1 MDLST
6 DPVSAFLIQIS
17 LIMSNGSNISAHIK
31 EFSNILESRL
41 PHGIKNSEVPCIITT
56 DATAVTGRVGIKRS
70 PYIQGYNVYGLDHKF
85 NQPVTINIDVERDDR
100 VFTSSN
106 TKGIHINGL
115 ENFPALLESKKI
127 ARVNYVNAFILV
139 PLIEK
144 AFPLIQHFILPCWD
158 DV

>member
-41 PHGIKNSEVPCIITT
+41 PHGVKNSEVPCIITT
-56 DATAVTGRVGIKRS
+56 DAVTGLVGIKRS
-70 PYIQGYNVYGLDHKF
+70 PYTQGYNVYGLDHKF
-85 NQPVTINIDVERDDR
+85 NQPVTINIDVERDDP

-115 ENFPALLESKKI
+115 ENFPAFWNQRK
-127 ARVNYVNAFILV
+127 
-139 PLIEK
+139 
-144 AFPLIQHFILPCWD
+144 
-158 DV
+158 